1 MASVT
6 SSSRTDKAKALDYT
20 SPLAPI
26 ASATYNQE
34 LSVFTKVVK
43 EFETLRK

>member
-6 SSSRTDKAKALDYT
+6 SGSRTEIAKALDYI
-20 SPLAPI
+20 SALAPI

-34 LSVFTKVVK
+34 LSVTTKVVK
-43 EFETLRK
+43 EIETLRR